1 MSILKNFIASE
12 VREEILTKVKTG
24 ETVAALSKQYGVSD
38 RSIYTW
44 LRRKA
49 MGSVSL
55 LQYNRL
61 RKENQQLKEIVGI
74 LTVELERVKKKKQLR

>member
-1 MSILKNFIASE
+1 MKNFIASE